1 MEDVLTDA
9 PPPSR
14 FFQEDLD
21 NFATPSPSLP
31 PPFLRLDP
39 NPSNPNLLH
48 PSILI
53 VAISTPSLS
62 LIRRIPNK
70 TLIGTLNLPE
80 TPPSSKSCNI
90 YAVDGP
96 LSPSIVVAVRH
107 AVSPER
113 SRAVAKALLGEIRAD
128 RVLIFDSIKA
138 ENYRSRLSS
147 DEAVGF
153 KLETTAERRGGD
165 PLFRD
170 WEYFP
175 TGSVMGGLGAAILG
189 QCQMTRGRAT
199 LCVTWPENGWSSAAM
214 LLRSVMTDLGLDVDG
229 DEIRGDEETRV
240 PSRFHSEMY
249 V

>member
-53 VAISTPSLS
+53 VAISAPSLS

-80 TPPSSKSCNI
+80 TPPSPKSCNI

-165 PLFRD
+165 HLVRD

-175 TGSVMGGLGAAILG
+175 TGSVMGGLVSDDA
-189 QCQMTRGRAT
+189 RRAT

-214 LLRSVMTDLGLDVDG
+214 LLRPVMKDLGLDVDG

-240 PSRFHSEMY
+240 PSRSHSEMY
-249 V
+249 I